1 MNELY
6 FVSNQLKEIDICAS
20 TRVYRSDH
28 INIDA
33 VPNWKDN
40 NIIYFRI
47 YNKPYLSDH
56 DIKFSRISMK
66 DSEYIGAENESYIL
80 SKDDKKELNKI
91 LRMNDRK
98 VWKDIIN
105 SINKEHCGEDN
116 WIDIS
121 IDLPIPDY
129 NNLK

>member
-1 MNELY
+1 
-6 FVSNQLKEIDICAS
+6 
-20 TRVYRSDH
+20 
-28 INIDA
+28 
-33 VPNWKDN
+33 
-40 NIIYFRI
+40 
-47 YNKPYLSDH
+47 
-56 DIKFSRISMK
+56 MK
-66 DSEYIGAENESYIL
+66 DPEYIGAENDSYIL

-105 SINKEHCGEDN
+105 KEHCGEDN